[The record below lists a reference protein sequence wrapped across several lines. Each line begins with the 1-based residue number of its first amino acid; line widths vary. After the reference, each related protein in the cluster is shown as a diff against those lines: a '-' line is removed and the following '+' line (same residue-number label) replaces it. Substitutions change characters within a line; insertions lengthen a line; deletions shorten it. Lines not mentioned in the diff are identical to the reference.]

1 MRRLAGGERST
12 RFEPASQ
19 YSQLPLQAEQSRK
32 TEESQGARCGPQGKH
47 HAGTPERSNPNREL
61 VKRKPS
67 SDGGRRIRKRVRQ
80 LARASKGR
88 QVCKHRP
95 NRPGF
100 GNRLRTGEGF
110 RMRRLAGGER
120 STRFEP
126 ASQHSQ
132 LPLLRI
138 KGPFFQIDFSC
149 FRMRKR
155 SVWRFVYHLKN
166 ATHHRGPII
175 SSGRTHSSNC
185 SFVSNSS
192 SRADSLN
199 VIPFSCAFL
208 AIFAALSYPM

>member
-1 MRRLAGGERST
+1 MWTARKA
-12 RFEPASQ
+12 
-19 YSQLPLQAEQSRK
+19 PLS
-32 TEESQGARCGPQGKH
+32 
-47 HAGTPERSNPNREL
+47 GTPERSNPNREL

-132 LPLLRI
+132 LPLLRTGGHPS
-138 KGPFFQIDFSC
+138 KSTFHACVCQALTEADLETLSETPSSLRLGPCHFSG
-149 FRMRKR
+149 
-155 SVWRFVYHLKN
+155 SNPFVKL
-166 ATHHRGPII
+166 
-175 SSGRTHSSNC
+175 
-185 SFVSNSS
+185 
-192 SRADSLN
+192 
-199 VIPFSCAFL
+199 L
-208 AIFAALSYPM
+208 ACQKPQF